1 MTPGAASLIPK
12 EGQTVKETLHL
23 TKPQQEK
30 IQTRADDG
38 LPITHKHKQTFRFIY
53 IHYPKRWIYD
63 LQRGFLPDITK
74 IIGRPGLCNVRR
86 DGNMSMA
93 LAQVREKGGT
103 ILDPKDE
110 RLGPYMDYVHFY
122 PIRGGG
128 KYYVD
133 FNKAA
138 TVLPNDEII
147 WNKSELR
154 DSWYDFLLHV
164 RGTSLVRPMIRE
176 MYLAI
181 REKEQDKLNGLLSR
195 FDRNP
200 HLKKRIELAEA
211 RLAGMD
217 KHWQEYSKAFSPKT
231 TAKPRTPGKKV
242 EKNHER

>member
-1 MTPGAASLIPK
+1 M
-12 EGQTVKETLHL
+12 KETLHL
-23 TKPQQEK
+23 TKPQKEQ
-30 IQTRADDG
+30 IQTREDEG
-38 LPITHKHKQTFRFIY
+38 LPITHRTKQTFRFIY
-53 IHYPKRWIYD
+53 IHYPKSWIYD
-63 LQRGFLPDITK
+63 LERGFLPDITK
-74 IIGRPGLCNVRR
+74 IIARPGLCNVRR
-86 DGNMSMA
+86 DGNMTLA
-93 LAQVREKGGT
+93 LAQVREKGGV

-110 RLGPYMDYVHFY
+110 RLGQYMDYVHFY

-154 DSWYDFLLHV
+154 DSWYDFLLYV
-164 RGTSLVRPMIRE
+164 RGTTLVRPMIRE
-176 MYLAI
+176 IYLSL

-200 HLKKRIELAEA
+200 HLKHRIKIAED

-217 KHWQEYSKAFSPKT
+217 KHWEEYSKSLAP
-231 TAKPRTPGKKV
+231 AEGAQPRTPKRGV
-242 EKNHER
+242 EKHHG